1 LEANTSGGRDV
12 LLIRLTIPSIE
23 EDDFQAVRRVLRSG
37 FLVQGPEVGAFEE
50 SIAHYVGTRYAV
62 VVSNCT
68 AALHLSL
75 LALDVGP
82 GDRVAVTA
90 YSWPA
95 SANVIAVCGAEP
107 VFVDVDPKTF
117 NMDPDSLKEKVGG
130 TEVKAILPVHAFG
143 GIAEMP
149 AIQEIAS
156 RLGVPIVEDAA
167 CALGASLSA
176 RMAGTWG
183 TLGCFSFHPRKAITT
198 GEGGVIT
205 TNDLALAN
213 KIRALRN
220 HGLDPEASSPDFIMP
235 GYNLRMTEFQAALG
249 ASQMQKLERII
260 AKRREGAR
268 GYDLLLRDSNLGTP
282 QALPDS
288 RHVYQ
293 SYVVLLPRDATA
305 RRGEIIQTLKSRG
318 IETTIG
324 TYHLPLTTWFRAH
337 GRFQAGD
344 FPNTDDVASRALS
357 LPLFESIT
365 EGEQQEVVAA
375 LTSVTEEALRAS

>member
-1 LEANTSGGRDV
+1 
-12 LLIRLTIPSIE
+12 LIRLTIPSIE

-37 FLVQGPEVGAFEE
+37 YLVQGPEVAAFEE
-50 SIAHYVGTRYAV
+50 TIARYVGTRYAV

-68 AALHLSL
+68 AALHLAL
-75 LALDVGP
+75 LALEVGS

-95 SANVIAVCGAEP
+95 SANVIVLCGAQP
-107 VFVDVDPKTF
+107 IFVDVDSQTF
-117 NMDPDSLKEKVGG
+117 NMDPDSLKEKIGRTG
-130 TEVKAILPVHAFG
+130 VKAILPVHTFG

-149 AIQEIAS
+149 AIQEIGS

-167 CALGASLSA
+167 CALGAALSS

-213 KIRALRN
+213 RIRALRN
-220 HGLDPEASSPDFIMP
+220 HGLDPEASSPDFILP

-249 ASQMQKLERII
+249 SSQMQKLERII
-260 AKRREGAR
+260 VKRREGAR
-268 GYDLLLRDSNLGTP
+268 RYDLLLKDSNLRAP

-293 SYVVLLPRDATA
+293 SYVVLLPRHAAA
-305 RRGEIIQTLKSRG
+305 RRGQIIQTLRSRG

-324 TYHLPLTTWFRAH
+324 TYHMPLTTWFRNR

-344 FPNTDDVASRALS
+344 FPRTDDVAARALS
-357 LPLFESIT
+357 LPLFESI
-365 EGEQQEVVAA
+365 EESEQREVVSA
-375 LTSVTEEALRAS
+375 LRSVTEEALRAC